1 MSEEHL
7 NGPVPTRPDG
17 TIDWRA
23 TLQELIRRD
32 LQEERETQREIDEEL
47 SKEEKM
53 DNLITKLS
61 YGKGDRK

>member
-1 MSEEHL
+1 MRHTHTQKQ
-7 NGPVPTRPDG
+7 VPTRPDG
-17 TIDWRA
+17 SIDWQA

-32 LQEERETQREIDEEL
+32 LQEERETKREIDEEL

>member
-1 MSEEHL
+1 MR

-32 LQEERETQREIDEEL
+32 LQEERETQREIDERL
-47 SKEEKM
+47 SKEDKI